1 MRITSVVVAV
11 IAGLTFAVTGCGG
24 AIESEQDQ
32 DSIQAAPQGSEQSA
46 TEGDVTAMGICPLQ
60 WYCDGTARYY
70 STQSACNTACA
81 PYGYTCYR
89 DYACTGSCIC
99 P

>member
-24 AIESEQDQ
+24 TIESEQGQ
-32 DSIQAAPQGSEQSA
+32 ESIQAEMQGSEQSA
-46 TEGDVTAMGICPLQ
+46 SEGDVTAMAICPLR
-60 WYCDGTARYY
+60 WYCDANGANY
-70 STQSACNTACA
+70 STKSACTTACA
-81 PYGYTCYR
+81 PFGVECYP
-89 DYACTGSCIC
+89 DYACNGRCVC